1 MKVPNSLKVLLILGF
16 IGLLGACSSSHM
28 TRLSPGEQTNGP
40 EPGKALINFMRPSS
54 FGGAIQST
62 LYDGDTYIG
71 TISANTR
78 LCYQAE
84 PGQHL
89 FMIVGESADFM
100 QANLLPNKTY
110 YVNVAPRPGF
120 LKSRFSLRPMN
131 GQVPQDKIDKWV
143 RATKEV
149 KVNEKGKLWAN
160 QNAASVQNQKKK
172 YLPKWNQKS
181 EKDKQTL
188 HPESGK

>member
-1 MKVPNSLKVLLILGF
+1 MFKNLNLLLILVF
-16 IGLLGACSSSHM
+16 IGSLGGCTSSHM
-28 TRLSPGEQTNGP
+28 TRLTPDEQTNGP
-40 EPGKALINFMRPSS
+40 DPDKALINFMRPAS
-54 FGGAIQST
+54 FGGAIQSA

-120 LKSRFSLRPMN
+120 LKARFSLRPMN

-143 RATKEV
+143 KATREV

-160 QNAASVQNQKKK
+160 KNGASIQNLKKK
-172 YLPKWNQKS
+172 YLTKWNQKS

-188 HPESGK
+188 HAESGK